1 VEPGAGRLAQYALLQ
16 AAARPS
22 PSQACLTEYGHGDGT
37 APPSARTARTD
48 LPALLVA
55 KRARWLST
63 AAPPA
68 AMAAHSPLREAATH
82 VVLRLRSEVALLVAQ
97 LRVILAA
104 VLYLVYFGYMLF
116 RNLAFYNFTP
126 GPVLH
131 DLGHAAIPA
140 LGPTLHAVAE
150 VPMAVLYVL
159 ITAMSLATFVPAPP
173 TAPSKPYFVNMF
185 RRFVVVL
192 CLGHTLRFLSYAL
205 TSLPG
210 AAAHC
215 LPENIAS
222 ITPPQ
227 PTTVAEVLTRYAA
240 RPGSNCGDLVFSGHM
255 LQAILFALI
264 VARYAQRCF
273 AIADSTHLLLCAAVS
288 ALVAVQAVF
297 VVAGASPP
305 APRRARARPL
315 TARPPLTSIHPIPS
329 HPWYCSHAQP
339 ATTTP
344 WTLSSRRTPP
354 RSSGTSTAVSCSRP
368 TSTCPPHRPSSRPP
382 PRPSAVDARRPPTP
396 PSATLRPTRPRTPA
410 CCRGR
415 AAARAAHFRTR
426 APGQACRH
434 DFRLSPLGGGEQSL
448 E

>member
-1 VEPGAGRLAQYALLQ
+1 VEPGAGRLALYALLQ

-315 TARPPLTSIHPIPS
+315 TARPPLTSIPS
-329 HPWYCSHAQP
+329 HSISSVVLLPRAARNHYTVDIVVASY
-339 ATTTP
+339 TTP
-344 WTLSSRRTPP
+344 LLWYFYCRELQPTDLDLSAAPAVLPTTAPPKRR
-354 RSSGTSTAVSCSRP
+354 R
-368 TSTCPPHRPSSRPP
+368 RPSSAD
-382 PRPSAVDARRPPTP
+382 SAFSDV
-396 PSATLRPTRPRTPA
+396 
-410 CCRGR
+410 
-415 AAARAAHFRTR
+415 AADEAEDT
-426 APGQACRH
+426 C
-434 DFRLSPLGGGEQSL
+434 LL
-448 E
+448 